1 MSEYDL
7 GQYDVDR
14 SDLDTIL
21 DNGTLT
27 GASSKYVRQARPS
40 DLTRPCFRVTSASV
54 AELLSM
60 SSNLSAIQCGQA
72 EQESH
77 RSCACG
83 TGVCWR

>member
-40 DLTRPCFRVTSASV
+40 DLTRPCFRVTSASSGRI
-54 AELLSM
+54 ALNELQPFCHPM
-60 SSNLSAIQCGQA
+60 W
-72 EQESH
+72 
-77 RSCACG
+77 
-83 TGVCWR
+83 TG